1 MKTRARRVLVNLVI
15 LKVSFTIT
23 KLIFGFSA
31 QSRGLFVFNHSHC
44 FKGVC
49 KMQIWGKVI
58 GVMFGFMFGR
68 VPGALLGLI
77 VGHFFDVSYSK
88 DFSSQGGFARFFT
101 SKDEFQSEAE
111 FFHCLFSALGHV
123 CKSDGA
129 VTQDDIDT
137 ASSLMDEMDLRGE
150 VRKEAQQA
158 FREGKARDF
167 PLSDML
173 KQLKEN
179 CHARRDI
186 LQVYLEILVKAACA
200 KKRLSAPKLALLEK
214 VARQLNF
221 SRKELHFFLTS
232 YEAEQRFR
240 QGQAQN
246 KQQNY
251 KHSSADR
258 AKSAN
263 HDYHQQKQSSKH
275 RSQSYSSLS
284 ELDDAYKI
292 IGVNAS
298 DDTKTIKKAYKKLM
312 ATHHPDKLA
321 SKGLP
326 EQAVLM
332 AKEKAQDIQAAY
344 TLIKKRRDF

>member
-1 MKTRARRVLVNLVI
+1 
-15 LKVSFTIT
+15 
-23 KLIFGFSA
+23 
-31 QSRGLFVFNHSHC
+31 
-44 FKGVC
+44 
-49 KMQIWGKVI
+49 MQIWGKVI

-68 VPGALLGLI
+68 IPGAILGLV

-88 DFSSQGGFARFFT
+88 DFSSQGGFARFFNT
-101 SKDEFQSEAE
+101 KDEFQSEAE

-129 VTQDDIDT
+129 VTQDDINT
-137 ASSLMDEMDLRGE
+137 ASALMDDMDLKGD

-167 PLSDML
+167 PLLDML
-173 KQLKEN
+173 NQLKEN

-200 KKRLSAPKLALLEK
+200 KKRLSASKLAVLEK
-214 VARQLNF
+214 VANQLNF
-221 SRKELHFFLTS
+221 SRKELHFFVTS
-232 YEAEQRFR
+232 FEAEQRFR

-246 KQQNY
+246 KSQ
-251 KHSSADR
+251 SANR

-263 HDYHQQKQSSKH
+263 REYKQEKQSKKQTHNERNQSS
-275 RSQSYSSLS
+275 RGRGYGDSASNGPSYSNLS
-284 ELDDAYKI
+284 ELEDAYKI
-292 IGVNAS
+292 IGVSAK
-298 DDTKTIKKAYKKLM
+298 DDAKTIKKAYKKLM
-312 ATHHPDKLA
+312 STHHPDKLA